1 MTQRR
6 GCGGLDLFRV
16 AAALLVV
23 AIHTGPL
30 LSVDAE
36 INYLITDIFA
46 RLAVPFFFTVTGLF
60 LMPKV
65 RARGYAALLPFLK
78 KCALL
83 YAFSTLLYLPLRI
96 YNGSLDGIIPF
107 LRDIVFDGTF
117 YHLWYFPAVMLGAC
131 ITAVLYRRGPRP
143 ALAVCILLYVLGL
156 LGDSYFGLIA
166 ATPFANF
173 YRVLFTFFDQTRN
186 GFFFAPLF
194 LLLGALMAEPPVHRR
209 PAAWYAGGFFFALAA
224 LLGEGITVKYF
235 SLARFDTMYLALP
248 FCLWFLAGALLRGKR
263 PGYPRLRLLST
274 AVYIIHPLCIVGIRG
289 AAKLLGLT
297 DLLVS
302 CSPTHYLAVCA
313 ASAVVALPFV
323 LSVKK
328 TPHFFPNRA
337 WIELDAAALRHNI
350 AVLRRQL
357 SSGEELMAV
366 VKANAYG
373 HGDLEIARLC
383 AAEGVNAFAVATP
396 EEGVRLRRGGV
407 KGEILV
413 LGWAGPDSVRL
424 LSRYRLTQTV
434 VSLEHARALDQVG
447 RRLKVHIKLD
457 TGMHRLGI
465 SWNSLD
471 DLEEVF
477 SCQNLR
483 VTGLYTHL
491 SHSDSPQSEDIER
504 TQEQISRFYKGT
516 EALQAAGYRT
526 GALHI
531 QSSYGLLN
539 YGELPCRWARAG
551 IVLYGVLSR
560 FGDRP
565 RILPELR
572 PVLSLRA
579 KVAEVR
585 TLAIGETAGYGGAFA
600 ARRPSRLAVLTI
612 GYADGLPRAL
622 SCGKGRVL
630 LHGQSAPIAGLICM
644 DQLLADVTDI
654 PGVEAGDTATLIGA
668 DGEER
673 IPAGELAAACGTITN
688 EILSRLGPRL
698 DRIVNTE

>member
-1 MTQRR
+1 M
-6 GCGGLDLFRV
+6 
-16 AAALLVV
+16 
-23 AIHTGPL
+23 
-30 LSVDAE
+30 
-36 INYLITDIFA
+36 
-46 RLAVPFFFTVTGLF
+46 
-60 LMPKV
+60 
-65 RARGYAALLPFLK
+65 
-78 KCALL
+78 
-83 YAFSTLLYLPLRI
+83 
-96 YNGSLDGIIPF
+96 
-107 LRDIVFDGTF
+107 
-117 YHLWYFPAVMLGAC
+117 
-131 ITAVLYRRGPRP
+131 
-143 ALAVCILLYVLGL
+143 
-156 LGDSYFGLIA
+156 
-166 ATPFANF
+166 
-173 YRVLFTFFDQTRN
+173 
-186 GFFFAPLF
+186 
-194 LLLGALMAEPPVHRR
+194 
-209 PAAWYAGGFFFALAA
+209 
-224 LLGEGITVKYF
+224 
-235 SLARFDTMYLALP
+235 
-248 FCLWFLAGALLRGKR
+248 
-263 PGYPRLRLLST
+263 
-274 AVYIIHPLCIVGIRG
+274 GIRG

-337 WIELDAAALRHNI
+337 WIELNAAALRHNI

-491 SHSDSPQSEDIER
+491 SHSDSPQSEDIAC

-560 FGDRP
+560 SGDRP
-565 RILPELR
+565 RVLPELR
-572 PVLSLRA
+572 PVLSLHA